1 MSGAGVLTL
10 SANNSYTGGTTIS
23 NGTVSVTKNNA
34 LGTGTVNLAA
44 GGNLVISS
52 TASIS
57 GLVGNY
63 YNFANTSDLASL
75 SAFNAALSGKT
86 PALISNSTAAGTS
99 FNFGSTGSS
108 FPAPYNTG
116 TPVFEAQWNGL
127 FDAPTAGT
135 YTFTTASDDGSAI
148 WIDGTEV
155 VNNDYSQ
162 PITARAGT
170 VTLTSGEHNIVV
182 GYNNT
187 GGGYGFY
194 AQVAYPGQATEYLP
208 NSLLSTG
215 AAGDNSLTIASLS
228 GAAGSTV
235 TLGTGALTT
244 GSDNTSTTFAGVI
257 SGAGGSLVK
266 VGSGVMTLSGA
277 NTYTGGTTVGGG
289 MLAVNGSLASAAVT
303 VSAGSLAVNGSLGGT
318 AVTIAGGTVLS
329 GTGTIAGAVSVASGA
344 ATTNQG
350 TINLVDGTIGTLT
363 LTNPG
368 TALTLGTSSG
378 SAVLDFE
385 IGANSTDQLAL
396 TAGSLNLNSSVTINL
411 TQLGAT
417 QLSSGTYN
425 LLSFSGG
432 TGGSGSFTLGS
443 LGGLPA
449 SLVSLNTTANDEQ
462 LIIQPGMPA
471 VAYWS
476 GAADGTWSNKANWAT
491 DVSGG
496 TAVLSVPGS
505 ISDVYFTATSGTNL
519 TTTLDTNF
527 AVKSLNY
534 TATSASVA
542 INGTNTLTIATAAG
556 INDPAGL
563 AAQAINANVA
573 LGAAKTW
580 TVNSASPLTVGGVIS
595 GANTATLTLAGSG
608 TVVLTASNSYTGLTT
623 INAGALQLGN
633 GTTNG
638 SVSGDIVNNAS
649 LIVANGTA
657 LSYGGNITGSG
668 GVILEGAGAVT
679 LCGANGY
686 SGGTTI
692 DGGAALCWA
701 MPAPWATAPWP

>member
-1 MSGAGVLTL
+1 M
-10 SANNSYTGGTTIS
+10 
-23 NGTVSVTKNNA
+23 
-34 LGTGTVNLAA
+34 
-44 GGNLVISS
+44 
-52 TASIS
+52 
-57 GLVGNY
+57 
-63 YNFANTSDLASL
+63 
-75 SAFNAALSGKT
+75 
-86 PALISNSTAAGTS
+86 PA
-99 FNFGSTGSS
+99 
-108 FPAPYNTG
+108 
-116 TPVFEAQWNGL
+116 
-127 FDAPTAGT
+127 D
-135 YTFTTASDDGSAI
+135 
-148 WIDGTEV
+148 
-155 VNNDYSQ
+155 
-162 PITARAGT
+162 
-170 VTLTSGEHNIVV
+170 
-182 GYNNT
+182 
-187 GGGYGFY
+187 
-194 AQVAYPGQATEYLP
+194 
-208 NSLLSTG
+208 
-215 AAGDNSLTIASLS
+215 DNSLTIASLS

-235 TLGTGALTT
+235 TLGTGVLTT

-266 VGSGVMTLSGA
+266 VGSGMMTLSGA

-417 QLSSGTYN
+417 QLSAGTYN

-519 TTTLDTNF
+519 TTTLDTDF
-527 AVKSLNY
+527 AVKSLNF

-542 INGTNTLTIATAAG
+542 INGTNTLDHRHGGRASTIRPARPPRRSTPTWPSVRRKPGPSTAPVRSPWAASSAG
-556 INDPAGL
+556 PAPPRSPWP
-563 AAQAINANVA
+563 AAAPWCSRPPIV
-573 LGAAKTW
+573 T
-580 TVNSASPLTVGGVIS
+580 P
-595 GANTATLTLAGSG
+595 
-608 TVVLTASNSYTGLTT
+608 GLTT

-649 LIVANGTA
+649 LIFANGTA
-657 LSYGGNITGSG
+657 
-668 GVILEGAGAVT
+668 
-679 LCGANGY
+679 
-686 SGGTTI
+686 
-692 DGGAALCWA
+692 ALLWRQHHGQRRSD
-701 MPAPWATAPWP
+701 P